1 MLEGK
6 TPFVGKTPTETSK
19 NIIELR
25 GLNFK
30 YCTDENAQDL
40 IKSLLKLEP
49 EMRIGSISFD

>member
-19 NIIELR
+19 NIIELK

-30 YCTDENAQDL
+30 NCLDENA
-40 IKSLLKLEP
+40 
-49 EMRIGSISFD
+49 

>member
-30 YCTDENAQDL
+30 YCKDEKAQDL
-40 IKSLLKLEP
+40 IKSLLKL
-49 EMRIGSISFD
+49 